1 MNQSEGRK
9 MFFQREDLWKE
20 KVFRKKDEQLDFL
33 LPNNM
38 KQLEWCPSENTEIYW
53 NGILWAMTAK
63 QLEWCPTELE
73 FAEPLVSWQK

>member
-1 MNQSEGRK
+1 
-9 MFFQREDLWKE
+9 
-20 KVFRKKDEQLDFL
+20 LDFL

-38 KQLEWCPSENTEIYW
+38 KQLERCPSENTEIYW